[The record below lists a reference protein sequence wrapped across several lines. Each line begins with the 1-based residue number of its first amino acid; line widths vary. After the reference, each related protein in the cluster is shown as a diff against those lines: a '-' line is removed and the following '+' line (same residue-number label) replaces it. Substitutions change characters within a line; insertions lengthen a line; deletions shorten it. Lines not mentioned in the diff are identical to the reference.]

1 MHNNERATQI
11 RLLKQL
17 FFSPIGYPDWCL
29 AQNVIEQDRQYGSA
43 KAKVLGSSNST
54 VSNTQNIKLSPIWKI
69 LKTVKELQDL
79 LKSPT
84 LYQNP
89 EAYAALSAGF
99 ESGHMRQTTYLEPQR
114 LSKTLTTATE
124 AHLRM
129 ELWYSLNR
137 PSFSH
142 GLSQVAYDNCVA
154 MWREMIPRVFKDRTD
169 NEDAAWT
176 LRLKNIQLEEANDED
191 MGDGN
196 DSNNDG
202 DAAHGQKDE
211 APFILDAKYL

>member
-29 AQNVIEQDRQYGSA
+29 AQNVIEQDKQYGSA
-43 KAKVLGSSNST
+43 KAKLLGSSNST
-54 VSNTQNIKLSPIWKI
+54 VSNTQNIKLTPIWKT

-79 LKSPT
+79 LKSAT

-99 ESGHMRQTTYLEPQR
+99 ESGHMRQTTYVEPQR
-114 LSKTLTTATE
+114 LSKTLTTAAE

-129 ELWYSLNR
+129 ELAYSLNR

-142 GLSQVAYDNCVA
+142 GLSQAAYDNRVTTWRA
-154 MWREMIPRVFKDRTD
+154 MLPIVLKDRTE
-169 NEDAAWT
+169 NEDAAWK
-176 LRLKNIQLEEANDED
+176 LRLETIQLEEANDD
-191 MGDGN
+191 DSDGVGN
-196 DSNNDG
+196 KDDG
-202 DAAHGQKDE
+202 DAAHDDNDE
-211 APFILDAKYL
+211 APFVLENKYL